1 MGSSGNS
8 TIKIHNDCLCF
19 IFFKLIFL
27 SLQAKQ
33 QKRAAEAKN
42 ATPAQTAAEA
52 TRQMLEKKVCC

>member
-1 MGSSGNS
+1 MTASV
-8 TIKIHNDCLCF
+8 F
-19 IFFKLIFL
+19 FFFKLSFL